1 MWKKQI
7 LWIKKEIRQ
16 SNRRESLARIIKFT
30 VMQFFSREMLQSY
43 SAGGQKGFVKGN
55 YITFLSILTPPLSI
69 CILPSS
75 SECWDKGPDPVDKL
89 CSYMIFFFLAIHER
103 KREKLMKAKAALV
116 PWRTMTIMKT
126 SYSKRRPCF
135 HVLTGRT
142 KRIYFTVF

>member
-1 MWKKQI
+1 
-7 LWIKKEIRQ
+7 
-16 SNRRESLARIIKFT
+16 
-30 VMQFFSREMLQSY
+30 MLQSY
-43 SAGGQKGFVKGN
+43 SARGQKGFVKGN

-75 SECWDKGPDPVDKL
+75 SECWDKDPDPVDKL

-116 PWRTMTIMKT
+116 PWRAMTIMKT

-142 KRIYFTVF
+142 KRIYFTVFWYTFKKLPRMRPIEGGMLSWLENCSRTPSLLGLWM